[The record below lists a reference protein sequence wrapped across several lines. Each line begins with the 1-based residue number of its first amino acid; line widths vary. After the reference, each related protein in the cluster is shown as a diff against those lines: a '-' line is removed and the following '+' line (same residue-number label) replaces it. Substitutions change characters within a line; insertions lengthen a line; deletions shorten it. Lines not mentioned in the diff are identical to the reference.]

1 MLRMQG
7 LALNQADFVN
17 VLGFKLEVLAIHPAN
32 LAEGLPKS
40 PLVFLHA
47 DLGSVTMWRD
57 WPMRLLAMERRWP
70 LERG

>member
-17 VLGFKLEVLAIHPAN
+17 VLGVKLEVLAIYLVN
-32 LAEGLPKS
+32 LAEGLLKS
-40 PLVFLHA
+40 PLVFLHEGM
-47 DLGSVTMWRD
+47 GSVTMWRD
-57 WPMRLLAMERRWP
+57 WPMRLLVMERRWP